1 MNAQAGTGRSCLA
14 APQHVARRR
23 ARWRLRAVQSAH
35 RRRASRE
42 PVADSAPPQ
51 VLFCGLEFNDGFKLT
66 AKELAA
72 DPRFDV
78 VACRREDVDAHIADA
93 HIAVRG
99 RAGCRFIL

>member
-1 MNAQAGTGRSCLA
+1 MTPRPR
-14 APQHVARRR
+14 APPHSKCAP
-23 ARWRLRAVQSAH
+23 LLGLTC
-35 RRRASRE
+35 E
-42 PVADSAPPQ
+42 PGADSAPPQ

-78 VACRREDVDAHIADA
+78 VACKREDVNAHIADA

-99 RAGCRFIL
+99 RVRCRVGPPA